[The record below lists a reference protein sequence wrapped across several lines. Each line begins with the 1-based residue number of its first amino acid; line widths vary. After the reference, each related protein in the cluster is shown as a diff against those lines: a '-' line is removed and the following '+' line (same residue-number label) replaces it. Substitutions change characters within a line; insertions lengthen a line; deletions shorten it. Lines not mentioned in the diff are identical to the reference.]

1 VERDPGVA
9 RAVRH
14 HHHGQGR
21 AHSGGLP
28 RRASGPTAE
37 QRHRGN
43 LHMLHGC
50 SGADARMA
58 QRYDLIEQAD
68 WEGLGKGSNEDG
80 DQTFGMLTESVLP
93 AAE

>member
-1 VERDPGVA
+1 
-9 RAVRH
+9 
-14 HHHGQGR
+14 
-21 AHSGGLP
+21 
-28 RRASGPTAE
+28 
-37 QRHRGN
+37 
-43 LHMLHGC
+43 MLHGC